1 MSSVSRQPC
10 RFHKLWDNRGSIHVL
25 VAVMLPVILG
35 VGGLALDVGNLY
47 LAHNRLQTAVDA
59 AALAGSLELPYD
71 KDLDKGI
78 VTAAVQQMLSANDS
92 EALLVSAGAG
102 TEVRS
107 VCVKAQS
114 EVNTLLLGVLG
125 ITSSTVEAEACAGF
139 NHLEV
144 VFVIDNSGSM
154 RGTPINNTNQ
164 ACIDLVDLIIPDGAT
179 GADTK
184 VGLVPFRG
192 KVRIPAGVDGV
203 AAGCRNADGSLN
215 EGLNDEF
222 MDEYWALP
230 YYQRSQVSLETCT
243 NIPWTQALTANKYSI
258 INAVATQDGGGAGS
272 GTLIGEGIK
281 WGMHVLTPEAPFTEG
296 SDEDEIRKIMIV
308 LTDGDTEDG
317 QCGGT
322 YQMYYNPNSY
332 WTNAV
337 YGMGITDHHC
347 QDGGGLNQDM
357 LDAAA
362 AAKAADIEIFSI
374 RFGSSDWVDI
384 NLMRQIASSK
394 PGTNDHYFDA
404 PSAEDIPEIFKKI
417 GRQLG
422 WRLLN

>member
-1 MSSVSRQPC
+1 MA
-10 RFHKLWDNRGSIHVL
+10 VL
-25 VAVMLPVILG
+25 LPAILG

-47 LAHNRLQTAVDA
+47 LAHNRLQTAVDS

-71 KDLDKGI
+71 KDMDKGI
-78 VTAAVQQMLSANDS
+78 VVAAVQNMLATNDPSA
-92 EALLVSAGAG
+92 ELISAGPG

-107 VCVKAQS
+107 VCVAARA
-114 EVNTLLLGVLG
+114 EVDTMLLGVLG

-139 NHLEV
+139 NNLEV

-154 RGTPINNTNQ
+154 KGTPINNTNQ

-184 VGLVPFRG
+184 VGLVPFKG

-215 EGLNDEF
+215 EGLYEDF

-230 YYQRSQVSLETCT
+230 YYQRSQIDLDSCSS
-243 NIPWTQALTANKYSI
+243 IPWVQGLTDNKYDI
-258 INAVATQDGGGAGS
+258 IDAVSDQDASGSFS
-272 GTLIGEGIK
+272 GTLIGEGVK
-281 WGMHVLTPEAPFTEG
+281 WGMHVLTPGAPFTEG
-296 SDEDEIRKIMIV
+296 ADDEEIRKIMIV

-317 QCGGT
+317 KCGGP
-322 YQMYYNPNSY
+322 YQIYYNPNGY

-337 YGMGITDHHC
+337 YGMGVTDRHC
-347 QDGGGLNQDM
+347 EDGGGLNQDV

-362 AAKAADIEIFSI
+362 AAKAEGIEIFAI
-374 RFGSSDWVDI
+374 RFGNSDSTDI
-384 NLMRQIASSK
+384 SLMKTIASSK
-394 PGTNDHYFDA
+394 DGTDDHYYDA